1 MARPANSTNTSE
13 RILDVAERLVQTRG
27 FNAFSYADIA
37 DALDITK
44 ASLHYHFSS
53 KAELG
58 KRLIER
64 YEKNFLKA
72 LGQIDESNADAVEK
86 LRRYIDI
93 YAGVLRANRMCLC
106 GILAA
111 EFATLPDQLQ
121 ADLKRFFEANE
132 RWLVTVLDQGRE
144 AGVFRFEAPSAE
156 VAQFFVAA
164 LEGAMMLARSFG
176 DARRFELGASRLLAD
191 LDAGRTAA

>member
-72 LGQIDESNADAVEK
+72 LGQIDGSNADAVESCVVISTSMLAFCAPIACAFAEFSRRNSRHYPISCK
-86 LRRYIDI
+86 PISSVFSKQMNGGLLRCLIKAAKQACFGLRR
-93 YAGVLRANRMCLC
+93 LRL
-106 GILAA
+106 
-111 EFATLPDQLQ
+111 
-121 ADLKRFFEANE
+121 
-132 RWLVTVLDQGRE
+132 RW
-144 AGVFRFEAPSAE
+144 
-156 VAQFFVAA
+156 
-164 LEGAMMLARSFG
+164 RSSSW
-176 DARRFELGASRLLAD
+176 RR
-191 LDAGRTAA
+191 